1 MDNLIDSY
9 TIKELCELEHLNY
22 RTIKNRYEYIPI
34 KIRTWQAKAQ
44 FKLWN
49 QKKDYTIKYIRLN
62 DILKLLE
69 NDIDFTFVRKKK
81 KW

>member
-1 MDNLIDSY
+1 MDNLIESY

-34 KIRTWQAKAQ
+34 KFSNWQSRARMKA
-44 FKLWN
+44 WVSSR
-49 QKKDYTIKYIRLN
+49 DYMIKYIRLQ